1 MHNDRTKEVEVKG
14 KGYCEGTAD
23 NIQRKSRAQYSRM
36 KLDAVFV
43 RRSPAL
49 DLFYYDRAGGAFI
62 FPASV
67 VQY

>member
-1 MHNDRTKEVEVKG
+1 MHNDGTKEVEVKF
-14 KGYCEGTAD
+14 KGYFEGTAD
-23 NIQRKSRAQYSRM
+23 NIQRKSRAQDSRM

-43 RRSPAL
+43 RRNPAL
-49 DLFYYDRAGGAFI
+49 DLFYDRAGGAFI